1 MVPDRLVGVH
11 KRKALFHNEVLE
23 ESFDV
28 TVTTGTAFYRRF
40 QEIEEFF
47 FFIMIGILIYQ

>member
-1 MVPDRLVGVH
+1 MIPDRLVGVH

-47 FFIMIGILIYQ
+47 FS